1 MKNIER
7 SKKVKEEKY
16 TIELMPDITYIQKIL
31 QLIFDSNIEVI
42 GKDGEKYKVS
52 FIKKD
57 C

>member
-1 MKNIER
+1 M
-7 SKKVKEEKY
+7 KEEKY